1 MMTSMML
8 DLPGLLMRGAE
19 TAAELWE
26 ERSRLTGSAWANE
39 HGWIARGSGASESG
53 PYSTDRTPYMA
64 EILDVICDEEH
75 QDVVFN
81 KPAQVGFTEVLNQA
95 VGYAMAYDPSGILV
109 IQPSDKLAKA
119 WMKERIDPLV
129 AESPV
134 LRGLVRSE
142 GGRRTSDDTMERKVF
157 RGGSLIAIGA
167 NAPNNLRSRA
177 MRRVYAD
184 ERSGWVLDARNQG
197 DPWGLA
203 AERTTTFWNAKR
215 VQGST
220 PGELGTCPIT
230 EAIAE
235 SDRRRY
241 HVACPACGHLE
252 PFTWKD
258 PDGTYRLVC
267 DRDAT
272 GQLIPETAQYLCR
285 ACGVLIPESEKLR
298 MISPARGARWIP
310 DHPGRPVVGF
320 DINGL
325 VSPWRSWA
333 TIMRMW
339 VEAQRDPEKLK
350 VFVTHVLAEPYDANR
365 ERIEVHTLQARAEPL
380 EQAPEVAGVLGITVD
395 TQKDRV
401 ETLTVA
407 WAPKREAFVL
417 AWDQFF
423 GDPATD
429 QPWEDALQHHREASW
444 GVPLEFVGFD
454 AQYLPERA
462 WAAAERWARQL
473 RVRTFALRGMGGPG
487 RKVIDQ
493 PTKATDR
500 RKRHPWLV
508 GTDTCK
514 DLLLTHGARVP
525 VPPGGPGA
533 LHFASTLDAAFYEQ
547 FTAESPVPVRYGGR
561 IAMLWRKRDK
571 LAANEGLDL
580 MVYNLACLTA
590 CLTFFGLDV
599 AAAVRR
605 RHAPKAI
612 AAPATPVPIPRPS
625 RQAWV
630 GARRGG
636 RWV

>member
-1 MMTSMML
+1 MTVALSFN
-8 DLPGLLMRGAE
+8 DLLLRGAT
-19 TAAELWE
+19 TAAEMWQDHP
-26 ERSRLTGSAWANE
+26 RLSGSAWANE

-81 KPAQVGFTEVLNQA
+81 KPAQVGFTEGVNQC
-95 VGYAMAYDPSGILV
+95 VGYAMQYDPSGILV

-119 WMKERIDPLV
+119 WMKERIDPMV
-129 AESPV
+129 RESPA
-134 LRGLVRSE
+134 LRGIVRSD
-142 GGRRTSDDTMERKVF
+142 GGRRSSDDTMERKVF
-157 RGGSLIAIGA
+157 RGGALIAIGA

-177 MRRVYAD
+177 MRRVIAD

-230 EAIAE
+230 EALAA

-241 HVACPACGHLE
+241 HVACPACGHME

-267 DRDAT
+267 DRDAA
-272 GQLIPETAQYLCR
+272 GQLIPETAQYMCR
-285 ACGVLIPESEKLR
+285 TCAVLIPETEKPR

-310 DHPGRPVVGF
+310 DHPGRTVVGF
-320 DINGL
+320 DLNGL

-333 TIMRMW
+333 TIMHMW
-339 VEAQRDPEKLK
+339 IEAQRDPEKLK
-350 VFVTHVLAEPYDANR
+350 VFVTHVLAEPHYVDR
-365 ERIEVHTLQARAEPL
+365 ERIDVHSLQSRAEPL
-380 EQAPEVAGVLGITVD
+380 EQAPEAAGVIGITVD

-407 WAPKREAFVL
+407 WAPKQEGFVL

-423 GDPATD
+423 GDPSTD
-429 QPWEDALQHHREASW
+429 APWEDALQHHRATTW
-444 GVPLEFVGFD
+444 GAPLAFVGFD
-454 AQYLPERA
+454 TQYLPETA
-462 WAAAERWARQL
+462 WFAAARWAKQL
-473 RVRTFALRGMGGPG
+473 RTRTFELRGMGGPG
-487 RKVIDQ
+487 RAVIAQ
-493 PTKATDR
+493 PAKTTDR

-533 LHFASTLDAAFYEQ
+533 LHFASSLDPAFYEQ
-547 FTAESPVPVRYGGR
+547 FTSESATPVRYGGR
-561 IAMLWRKRDK
+561 IAQLWRKRDP
-571 LAANEGLDL
+571 LAANEALDL
-580 MVYNLACLTA
+580 MVYQLACLVG
-590 CLTFFGLDV
+590 CMTFFGLDV

-605 RHAPKAI
+605 RHAPKVV
-612 AAPATPVPIPRPS
+612 APATSPVAIPRPAKK
-625 RQAWV
+625 AWSST
-630 GARRGG
+630 GKRG
-636 RWV
+636 RWL